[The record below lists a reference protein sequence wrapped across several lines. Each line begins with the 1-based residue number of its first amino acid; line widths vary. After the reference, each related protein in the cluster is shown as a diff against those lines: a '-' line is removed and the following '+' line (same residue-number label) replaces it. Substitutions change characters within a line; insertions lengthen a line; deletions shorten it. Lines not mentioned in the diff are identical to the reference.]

1 MTQQLRN
8 KLTGLMPD
16 AAQTQQQ
23 QMAMPETWETHIV
36 IPVVQNILGGVAFG
50 GLWVTIAYTFG
61 YSITDDLLTSAAVF
75 GISVAFAITIPRFF
89 GDDLGLIWLAQKVG
103 RATADAQI
111 SGLVSQNEQLRATIK
126 EMRGSG
132 QNTGSDMLAK
142 IERSHAD
149 AQHLLGLAYGG
160 MSIAREKVQPAMTQ
174 RPWERAINL
183 LRAAG
188 CLEGNGAL
196 ADRNLGVAL
205 KRLEE
210 YKIEDIQRANSGR
223 DWRPK
228 WFVEA
233 KH

>member
-16 AAQTQQQ
+16 AQDPQQQ
-23 QMAMPETWETHIV
+23 NVMPPTWETHIV
-36 IPVVQNILGGVAFG
+36 IPVVQNALGGVAFG

-61 YSITDDLLTSAAVF
+61 YSITDDLLTSAAIF
-75 GISVAFAITIPRFF
+75 GLSVAFAITIPRFF
-89 GDDLGLIWLAQKVG
+89 GDDLGLIWAAYKMG
-103 RATADAQI
+103 RASADAQI
-111 SGLVSQNEQLRATIK
+111 SGLVSQLEQMRATVK
-126 EMRGSG
+126 EMRGTS
-132 QNTGSDMLAK
+132 QTTGGDMLAK
-142 IERSHAD
+142 IERAHAD

-188 CLEGNGAL
+188 CVEGNGTL
-196 ADRNLGVAL
+196 ADRNLGVGL
-205 KRLEE
+205 KRLEA